1 MSSLNMRDMGVAS
14 RTAQRH
20 LSHFVDFGLLR
31 RIGSGPAT
39 EYQVIQ
45 L

>member
-1 MSSLNMRDMGVAS
+1 MSSLNMRDMEVGS
-14 RTAQRH
+14 RSVQRH
-20 LSHFVDFGLLR
+20 LIHFVELGLLR

-45 L
+45 

>member
-1 MSSLNMRDMGVAS
+1 MRDMGIAF
-14 RTAQRH
+14 RMAQRH
-20 LSHFVDFGLLR
+20 LIHFVELGLLR